1 MILKILKQVL
11 RKNKTI
17 NQIENE
23 LLTDDFNAKVFE
35 IKEYNSKVMFDTYYI
50 PKAIELILKEENY
63 LTTEQGAIPRAKA
76 LLEEDMKNGVID
88 EFYRLVEKVN

>member
-11 RKNKTI
+11 RKNKVI

-23 LLTDDFNAKVFE
+23 LLTDDFNTKVFE

-76 LLEEDMKNGVID
+76 LLEEDMKSGVID